1 MNRLIQGRRPSSA
14 GVKLF
19 KGTTAMKES
28 SVYQALT
35 AFGEARG
42 EARRIGSTRAEPGAY
57 LIIRPSPTTKL
68 LPYATF
74 FLSILDRLAKRL
86 LTVETWDELLEL

>member
-1 MNRLIQGRRPSSA
+1 
-14 GVKLF
+14 
-19 KGTTAMKES
+19 MKES

-42 EARRIGSTRAEPGAY
+42 EARRIGSTRAEPGAQ
-57 LIIRPSPTTKL
+57 RFGAPSPSIQRKL
-68 LPYATF
+68 DAISDLA
-74 FLSILDRLAKRL
+74 ILDRLAKRL